1 MTSPDPTHTPH
12 DSAPW
17 AASGGTAT
25 KGTAPNGA
33 ASHRAVPQGTAAQ
46 DTADRGTDG
55 SRPAAAPAPT
65 APGRGN
71 DAAAPAPAHPGT
83 SRRMA
88 VSAAHVSRTYGAGGT
103 AVQALRDVSLEI
115 PEGTFVAVMGPSGSG
130 KSTLVHCL
138 AGLDTPDRNPETRIT
153 VGGQDI
159 AGLSDDQLTRFR
171 RDHVGFVFQAFNLVP
186 TLTARQNIE
195 LPLSLAGKKVDTA
208 RLDALATTLQ
218 ITKRLDHRP
227 DEMSGGQ
234 QQRVAIARALLSQP
248 DVVIADE
255 PTGALDSATSQ
266 EVLALLRRCVDEL
279 GQTVVVVT
287 HDATVAEAADRVV
300 RVRDGQIVADDARG
314 GAR

>member
-1 MTSPDPTHTPH
+1 MTSAEPSPERYDNPPWSETPQ
-12 DSAPW
+12 APEH
-17 AASGGTAT
+17 G
-25 KGTAPNGA
+25 
-33 ASHRAVPQGTAAQ
+33 ASHAA
-46 DTADRGTDG
+46 
-55 SRPAAAPAPT
+55 RPV
-65 APGRGN
+65 
-71 DAAAPAPAHPGT
+71 
-83 SRRMA
+83 A

-103 AVQALRDVSLEI
+103 AVQALKDVSLEI
-115 PEGTFVAVMGPSGSG
+115 PAGTFVAVMGPSGSG

-138 AGLDTPDRNPETRIT
+138 AGLDSPDRNPETRIV

-195 LPLSLAGKKVDTA
+195 LPLALAGKKVDA
-208 RLDALATTLQ
+208 QRLDALATTLQ

-287 HDATVAEAADRVV
+287 HDGTVAEAADRVL
-300 RVRDGQIVADDARG
+300 RVREGEIVSDDGMT

>member
-1 MTSPDPTHTPH
+1 MTSAEPSPERYDNPPWSETPQ
-12 DSAPW
+12 APEH
-17 AASGGTAT
+17 G
-25 KGTAPNGA
+25 
-33 ASHRAVPQGTAAQ
+33 ASHAA
-46 DTADRGTDG
+46 
-55 SRPAAAPAPT
+55 RPV
-65 APGRGN
+65 
-71 DAAAPAPAHPGT
+71 
-83 SRRMA
+83 A

-103 AVQALRDVSLEI
+103 AVQALKDVSLEI
-115 PEGTFVAVMGPSGSG
+115 PAGTFVAVMGPSGSG

-138 AGLDTPDRNPETRIT
+138 AGLDSPDRNPETRIV

-195 LPLSLAGKKVDTA
+195 LPLALAGKKVD
-208 RLDALATTLQ
+208 
-218 ITKRLDHRP
+218 
-227 DEMSGGQ
+227 
-234 QQRVAIARALLSQP
+234 ARAVVTQP

-287 HDATVAEAADRVV
+287 HDATVAEAADRVL
-300 RVRDGQIVADDARG
+300 RVRDGEIVSDDAMT

>member
-1 MTSPDPTHTPH
+1 MTSSEPSLGRYDNPPWSETTRPDTTG
-12 DSAPW
+12 AETGRAE
-17 AASGGTAT
+17 AARAESG
-25 KGTAPNGA
+25 
-33 ASHRAVPQGTAAQ
+33 AQ
-46 DTADRGTDG
+46 
-55 SRPAAAPAPT
+55 
-65 APGRGN
+65 
-71 DAAAPAPAHPGT
+71 
-83 SRRMA
+83 RRLA
-88 VSAAHVSRTYGAGGT
+88 VSAAHVSRTYGSGGT
-103 AVQALRDVSLEI
+103 AVAALKDVSLEI
-115 PEGTFVAVMGPSGSG
+115 PAGTFVAVMGPSGSG

-138 AGLDTPDRNPETRIT
+138 AGLDTPDRNPETRIV

-195 LPLSLAGKKVDTA
+195 LPLALAGEKADA
-208 RLDALATTLQ
+208 QRLDALAGTLG
-218 ITKRLDHRP
+218 ITERLDHRP

-255 PTGALDSATSQ
+255 PTGALDSVTSH

-287 HDATVAEAADRVV
+287 HDATVAEAADRVLH
-300 RVRDGQIVADDARG
+300 VRDGVLVDDAQG
-314 GAR
+314 VN